1 MIQSVKIKAFLSS
14 PRFIYVILF
23 LITFSIGA
31 FFTLHAKNAQDKE
44 MRNNLITYA
53 RTIEKS
59 IDWQSFAT
67 TLNTDPNQIKV
78 SQLDELNS
86 KLNSACKVNQD
97 CHFIYLLYLDKHH
110 NKYQVRFLLD
120 ASPQPPSEIS
130 KLTEV
135 FAEASDELK
144 RVMKMRKPLVE
155 GPVTDHWGSWVSA
168 RVPVS
173 ITAKTPYFVMLNI
186 DVAAAGWNKR
196 LLEKMILPI
205 LLTSIFLLIFVG
217 LILRNR
223 YLETLLTQLFNS
235 TSELS
240 ELAYYDAL
248 TGLPNRRL
256 LEDRAAQAFKAA
268 NRTKQMV
275 AILFLDLDYFKAV
288 NDTYGHDVGDQLL
301 KCVAVRLKEL
311 LRTEDTIARIGG
323 DEFVILLPKVV
334 EDQQAIVAA
343 EKIIKALTEPFV
355 VDDVVLTIGGSVGV
369 AIYSKHGTTPANLLK
384 CADEAMYV
392 AKRLGRN
399 IYVVYADEFS
409 LENKAKV

>member
-1 MIQSVKIKAFLSS
+1 
-14 PRFIYVILF
+14 
-23 LITFSIGA
+23 
-31 FFTLHAKNAQDKE
+31 
-44 MRNNLITYA
+44 
-53 RTIEKS
+53 
-59 IDWQSFAT
+59 
-67 TLNTDPNQIKV
+67 
-78 SQLDELNS
+78 
-86 KLNSACKVNQD
+86 
-97 CHFIYLLYLDKHH
+97 
-110 NKYQVRFLLD
+110 
-120 ASPQPPSEIS
+120 
-130 KLTEV
+130 
-135 FAEASDELK
+135 
-144 RVMKMRKPLVE
+144 
-155 GPVTDHWGSWVSA
+155 
-168 RVPVS
+168 
-173 ITAKTPYFVMLNI
+173 MLNI

-196 LLEKMILPI
+196 LLEKTILPV
-205 LLTSIFLLIFVG
+205 LLTSIFLLILAG

-288 NDTYGHDVGDQLL
+288 NDTHGHDVGDQLL

-334 EDQQAIVAA
+334 EDQQATVAA

-355 VDDVVLTIGGSVGV
+355 VDGKVLTIGGSVGV

-409 LENKAKV
+409 LENATKV